1 MIIRMCRI
9 MKLLI
14 LVLTSL
20 TLLGCNSTKNSEQQ
34 VAGNS
39 NDRVICESV
48 ASVGSHMKR
57 RVCKSQAQ
65 KEKEAEEAQRYLRQ
79 ERRVVNTGK

>member
-1 MIIRMCRI
+1 
-9 MKLLI
+9 
-14 LVLTSL
+14 L

-34 VAGNS
+34 VAENP

>member
-14 LVLTSL
+14 LAISCFV
-20 TLLGCNSTKNSEQQ
+20 LLGCNSTKGEQQ
-34 VAGNS
+34 VAS
-39 NDRVICESV
+39 NQSNNVVCESV

-57 RVCKSQAQ
+57 RVCKTKAQ
-65 KEKEAEEAQRYLRQ
+65 KDQDKKDAERYLRQ

>member
-34 VAGNS
+34 VAENP